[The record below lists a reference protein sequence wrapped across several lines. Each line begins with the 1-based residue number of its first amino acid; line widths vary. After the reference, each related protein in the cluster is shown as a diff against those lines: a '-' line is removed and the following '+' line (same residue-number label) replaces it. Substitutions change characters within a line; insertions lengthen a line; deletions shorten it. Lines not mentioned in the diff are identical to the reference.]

1 MGIQNQDTLDVANTT
16 FLSVFDAL
24 FANGVPGLF
33 QAFTETIKTSSK
45 INEIDILETMPVVRK
60 WEGEKRYQSIRASK
74 LSATVIKYEKSFE
87 IDRLD
92 LAADKIGAVAKRI
105 QRFLSTDAALYDK
118 IVHDVL
124 FSASGAGPTGY
135 DGVALFATT
144 HPRHNA
150 GTASTSNLTTSALT
164 FAQHEAILVAMT
176 SLRDDEGEPMLIA
189 PNVLMV
195 GPKLAKIASEITQ
208 SRERIIPISAA
219 GVEAAASVVAGSTI
233 PNFWG
238 PGCTLY
244 GGGSMNVVVNPR
256 LVGTQDDYYYYLDT
270 LRGPKP
276 IHLFEFRAPE
286 AIVMDRMDGEARFN
300 LDKYRYS
307 VEFDAVATA
316 GAWQTSYAGVL

>member
-16 FLSVFDAL
+16 FLAKFDEL

-33 QAFTETIKTSSK
+33 QTFTETIPTSSK
-45 INEIDILETMPVVRK
+45 INEIDVLETMPVVRK

-105 QRFLSTDAALYDK
+105 TRFLSTGAELYDK

-135 DGVALFATT
+135 DGVALFATN

-150 GTASTSNLTTSALT
+150 GTASTSNLTTTALS
-164 FAQHEAILVAMT
+164 FAQHETIMVAMT

-189 PNVLMV
+189 PDVLMV
-195 GPKLAKIASEITQ
+195 GPKNAKLAMEITQ
-208 SRERIIPISAA
+208 SRERIISVANDGLEAGTRVAA
-219 GVEAAASVVAGSTI
+219 GVI

-238 PGCTLY
+238 PGCALY
-244 GGGSMNVVVNPR
+244 GGGSMMVVVNPR
-256 LVGTQDDYYYYLDT
+256 LVGTQDDYYYYFDT
-270 LRGPKP
+270 RRGPKP
-276 IHLFEFRAPE
+276 IHFFEFRKPE
-286 AIVMDRMDGEARFN
+286 PVIQDRMEGETRFN
-300 LDKYRYS
+300 LDKFRYS
-307 VEFDAVATA
+307 VEFDGVATA
-316 GAWQTSYAGVL
+316 GAWQTAYAGIL